1 MGQKE
6 MFGYKKKKLKIKSVD
21 SIPTAINSD

>member
-1 MGQKE
+1 MCQKE
-6 MFGYKKKKLKIKSVD
+6 MFGYKNMQLKVKSVD

>member
-6 MFGYKKKKLKIKSVD
+6 MFGYKNIQLKIKSVD